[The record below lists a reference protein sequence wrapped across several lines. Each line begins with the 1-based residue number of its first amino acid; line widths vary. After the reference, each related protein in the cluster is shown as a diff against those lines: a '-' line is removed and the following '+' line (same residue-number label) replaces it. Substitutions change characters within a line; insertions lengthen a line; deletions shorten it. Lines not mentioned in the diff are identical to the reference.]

1 MKNLADQIKRVG
13 IIGNSGKVACGDLL
27 RKAASLVGS
36 AGRQVYC
43 DAPTAG
49 LAELKATVVKDAAQ
63 LAKQVDL
70 LLVFG
75 GDGTML
81 RVAREIAGGRTPV
94 LGINTGSLGFLTAV
108 RASQLAKALKQVF
121 SGEFTFESRS
131 LLHARGVCC
140 GRNVDQSALN
150 DVVVSRGVAMRLIE
164 LDVRVDGELLTRYRC
179 DGLILSS
186 PTGST
191 AYSLAAG
198 GAVIFPTADVIALTP
213 ICPHTL
219 SNRALILPSSA
230 NVEVEVV
237 SPKPE
242 TMMSVDG
249 QVVSELMAGDKI
261 SVFRSRRTVRLMH
274 LAGSSFCD
282 TLRRKLHWRG
292 TTLVP

>member
-1 MKNLADQIKRVG
+1 LKNLADQIKRVG

-108 RASQLAKALKQVF
+108 RASQLGKDLKQVF

-131 LLHARGVCC
+131 LLHAREYV
-140 GRNVDQSALN
+140 VD
-150 DVVVSRGVAMRLIE
+150 AM
-164 LDVRVDGELLTRYRC
+164 
-179 DGLILSS
+179 
-186 PTGST
+186 ST
-191 AYSLAAG
+191 KAPLM
-198 GAVIFPTADVIALTP
+198 TW
-213 ICPHTL
+213 
-219 SNRALILPSSA
+219 SSA
-230 NVEVEVV
+230 VAWPCV
-237 SPKPE
+237 
-242 TMMSVDG
+242 
-249 QVVSELMAGDKI
+249 
-261 SVFRSRRTVRLMH
+261 
-274 LAGSSFCD
+274 
-282 TLRRKLHWRG
+282 
-292 TTLVP
+292 